1 MAEVVW
7 TEPAVSDLIAIADY
21 IAVDSP
27 TAAAALVTRVVA
39 HVGQLAAHPDSG
51 HRPPE
56 LGRSRYQQIVE
67 PPCRVIS
74 WREGALVLIL
84 HVVRGE
90 RRLRRTNLRR
100 SRLG

>member
-7 TEPAVSDLIAIADY
+7 TEPAVSDLNAIADY

-51 HRPPE
+51 SRPPE
-56 LGRSRYQQIVE
+56 RGRSRYRQIIE
-67 PPCRVIS
+67 PPCRVIY
-74 WREGALVLIL
+74 RHEAAVVLIL

-100 SRLG
+100 SRPG